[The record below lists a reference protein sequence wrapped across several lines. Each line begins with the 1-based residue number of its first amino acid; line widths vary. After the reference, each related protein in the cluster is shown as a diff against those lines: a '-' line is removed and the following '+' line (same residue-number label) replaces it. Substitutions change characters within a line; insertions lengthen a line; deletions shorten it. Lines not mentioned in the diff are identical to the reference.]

1 MSRNESGLL
10 GNRRFNMNLKLRSE
24 YERWRSFRQNS
35 NENYFILPK
44 ELEKYLPSIN
54 TRAINLYLLY
64 CFKADNKTGTSY
76 PSVDYCSNT
85 LKVSSRSID
94 SWNAILVNLG
104 LIYRSAETYRSK
116 TTYIL
121 PISDYYYIEED
132 MSPLDY
138 IEDFKKHEE
147 INLNVDGKLTH
158 IFHLNQW
165 KETNS
170 RQELNS
176 RNAIALVYK
185 RSYTDQGLNK
195 TFTIFKTILFL
206 NISTEYKEYEINLE
220 SDDLEQN
227 FYQFDSPIPDDIFSM
242 PVMGIAIN
250 NTITDEQVNRRDRSF
265 PVNIFAEDNK
275 DLNYVLST
283 LNLNYTELNEKLP
296 NIDEL

>member
-1 MSRNESGLL
+1 MSRNELGLL
-10 GNRRFNMNLKLRSE
+10 GNREFNFNVKLRSE
-24 YERWRSFRQNS
+24 YENWRSFRQNS

-44 ELEKYLPSIN
+44 ELEDYLPSIS

-76 PSVDYCSNT
+76 PSVDYCSET

-94 SWNAILVNLG
+94 SWNSILVNLG
-104 LIYRSAETYRSK
+104 LIYRSAETSRSK
-116 TTYIL
+116 TTYLL

-132 MSPLDY
+132 ISPLEY
-138 IEDFKKHEE
+138 IKKFNEHKD
-147 INLNVDGKLTH
+147 INLKVDGNLTH
-158 IFHLNQW
+158 ILHLNQW
-165 KETNS
+165 EETGS
-170 RQELNS
+170 AHDIHS

-185 RSYTDQGLNK
+185 RSYTDQELNQ

-206 NISTEYKEYEINLE
+206 NINTEYKEYEINLE

-250 NTITDEQVNRRDRSF
+250 NRVIEQQENRRDRSF
-265 PVNIFAEDNK
+265 AVNIFEKNSK
-275 DLNYVLST
+275 ELNNVLSV
-283 LNLNYTELNEKLP
+283 LNSSYARLNEELP
-296 NIDEL
+296 DINE